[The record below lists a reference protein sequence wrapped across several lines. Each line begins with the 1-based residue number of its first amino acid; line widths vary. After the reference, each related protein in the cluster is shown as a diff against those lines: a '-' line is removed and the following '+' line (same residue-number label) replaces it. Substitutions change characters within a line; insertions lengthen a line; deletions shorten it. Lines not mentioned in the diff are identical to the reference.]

1 MGVRY
6 DIKLEYYDKGNE
18 MPQND
23 DIYLYSHW
31 DSNLGT
37 VLAQA
42 LIRGK
47 DRWNDSSYL
56 ARIIFS
62 EMIKEDI
69 EGNTG
74 YGIAPYQMGDTVL
87 TVNLVQMT
95 VEGIPFSTYIDEE
108 VYTKFDI

>member
-18 MPQND
+18 VPQND

-31 DSNLGT
+31 DSDLGT
-37 VLAQA
+37 KLASA
-42 LIRGK
+42 LQRGK
-47 DRWNDSSYL
+47 ARWNDASYL

-62 EMIKEDI
+62 EMIKDDVD
-69 EGNTG
+69 GLTG
-74 YGIAPYQMGDTVL
+74 YGIAPYSMGDTTL
-87 TVNLVQMT
+87 TVNLIQNT
-95 VEGIPFSTYIDEE
+95 VEGIPFSTFVDEE